1 MTSYILDTQFV
12 QDTMQYFRCSAAC
25 VIVIA
30 DAVGSVG
37 DPDEYKLRHNG
48 KIYNQSRKRSDRG
61 TPSGQ
66 TPESASPT
74 YLVMV

>member
-1 MTSYILDTQFV
+1 MSGPPCSTSD
-12 QDTMQYFRCSAAC
+12 AAQKC

-30 DAVGSVG
+30 ATVGSVG
-37 DPDEYKLRHNG
+37 DPDEYKLRHNE

-74 YLVMV
+74 